1 MPARSFTE
9 RSSTVTSNIDVVG
22 LKEALKT
29 LNKIDKS
36 LRREITKDYKRIV
49 QPVIEDA
56 KNLVPTK
63 APLSGMARSYK
74 YRSGF
79 QVLPWSEGYNQK
91 IIAKIN
97 TRNIKETSG
106 GDKVNVGTFMIQ
118 WQGATGTLYDTT
130 MAGALGAALT
140 ARYGGRSRVMWKA
153 YEQRRDDVLRE
164 MEQLVKRVMDEA
176 NRETL

>member
-1 MPARSFTE
+1 MNQV
-9 RSSTVTSNIDVVG
+9 STKIEVVG

-36 LRREITKDYKRIV
+36 LRREITKDYKKIV
-49 QPVIEDA
+49 QPVIDDA
-56 KNLVPTK
+56 KNLVPSK
-63 APLSGMARSYK
+63 SPLSGMARAYK

-97 TRNIKETSG
+97 TRNIKENSS

-130 MAGALGAALT
+130 MAGALGKALT
-140 ARYGGRSRVMWKA
+140 ARYGPRSRVMWKA
-153 YEQRRDDVLRE
+153 YEQRRDDVQRE
-164 MEQLVKRVMDEA
+164 MEQLVRRVMDEA
-176 NRETL
+176 NRETT

>member
-9 RSSTVTSNIDVVG
+9 RSSTVTSNIEVVG

-36 LRREITKDYKRIV
+36 LRREITKDYKKIV
-49 QPVIEDA
+49 QPVIDDA

-63 APLSGMARSYK
+63 APLSGMARAYK
-74 YRSGF
+74 YRSGYE
-79 QVLPWSEGYNQK
+79 VLPWVDGFNQR

-97 TRNIKETSG
+97 TRNIKENNA

-118 WQGATGTLYDTT
+118 WQGATGTLFDTT
-130 MAGALGAALT
+130 MAGSLGKALT
-140 ARYGGRSRVMWKA
+140 ARYGSRSRVMWRA
-153 YEQRRDDVLRE
+153 YEQRRDDVIRE
-164 MEQLVKRVMDEA
+164 MEQLVRRVMDEA
-176 NRETL
+176 NRETA